1 MVFPAIVT
9 HFSNTTSIQL
19 TYKTSPDSFH
29 KTEHTQTGTLASF
42 NSDVVHLQ
50 FNLQTPSSSFRM
62 T

>member
-19 TYKTSPDSFH
+19 TY

-62 T
+62 A